1 MDKFQYT
8 IDESLKGLRIDK
20 ALSTLNEEWSRT
32 HVQQWIKDECALVNG
47 TAVKTNYKCNL
58 GDVIEI
64 NIPELEELDAVA
76 EPMDLDIYYEDAD
89 VLVVNKP
96 RGMVVHPAP
105 GHVIRDT
112 CKRIDGSLYR
122 FIGNKWCYETR
133 YCA

>member
-64 NIPELEELDAVA
+64 NIPELVELDVVA

-105 GHVIRDT
+105 GHVSWDT

-122 FIGNKWCYETR
+122 FIRNKWCYETR